1 MKRKFMNKDIGE
13 VIYPTLRVD
22 WEAGVP
28 RIPLFIIGKLRK
40 LDLATYHFFKPDIH
54 SQTQAG
60 NNLLLEPGF
69 DTTDLLVGASREGD
83 GFIDPWPLADGGKN
97 SQTNGEDDGWHP
109 QLIGASNCRRLFG

>member
-1 MKRKFMNKDIGE
+1 MNKDIGE

-54 SQTQAG
+54 SQTQARF
-60 NNLLLEPGF
+60 LHDRPS
-69 DTTDLLVGASREGD
+69 VGASREGD
-83 GFIDPWPLADGGKN
+83 GFIEPRPLADGGKIC
-97 SQTNGEDDGWHP
+97 QTNEEDDGCHP
-109 QLIGASNCRRLFG
+109 QIIGASNCRRLFG

>member
-28 RIPLFIIGKLRK
+28 LFIIGKLRK
-40 LDLATYHFFKPDIH
+40 LDLATYHFFKPDIR

-60 NNLLLEPGF
+60 NNLLLQPGF
-69 DTTDLLVGASREGD
+69 DMTD
-83 GFIDPWPLADGGKN
+83 
-97 SQTNGEDDGWHP
+97 H
-109 QLIGASNCRRLFG
+109 RLEHLEKEMGSLSPGH